1 MWVELVGRVGLVH
14 YGKGNSEPKP
24 LQVTY
29 LKMNKCAMFKS
40 AKSEVSDENDTTT
53 CMYMHMYIV
62 CMYVYVH
69 MYMYKVFHIHI
80 HVHVHVHY
88 ISQLTPE

>member
-29 LKMNKCAMFKS
+29 LKMNKCAIFKLVLS
-40 AKSEVSDENDTTT
+40 ENDTTIL
-53 CMYMHMYIV
+53 YHVYNYIV
-62 CMYVYVH
+62 H
-69 MYMYKVFHIHI
+69 
-80 HVHVHVHY
+80 
-88 ISQLTPE
+88 

>member
-29 LKMNKCAMFKS
+29 LKMNKCPILKS

-53 CMYMHMYIV
+53 LYHVYKEIV
-62 CMYVYVH
+62 H
-69 MYMYKVFHIHI
+69 
-80 HVHVHVHY
+80 
-88 ISQLTPE
+88 

>member
-40 AKSEVSDENDTTT
+40 AKSEVSGENDTTT
-53 CMYMHMYIV
+53 CMYMYMHMYIV

-80 HVHVHVHY
+80 HVHVHC

>member
-29 LKMNKCAMFKS
+29 LKMNKCAILKS
-40 AKSEVSDENDTTT
+40 AESEVSGVNDTTT
-53 CMYMHMYIV
+53 FTM
-62 CMYVYVH
+62 
-69 MYMYKVFHIHI
+69 
-80 HVHVHVHY
+80 
-88 ISQLTPE
+88 

>member
-29 LKMNKCAMFKS
+29 LKMNKCAIFKS
-40 AKSEVSDENDTTT
+40 AKNEVSHENDTTIL
-53 CMYMHMYIV
+53 YHVYKQIV
-62 CMYVYVH
+62 H
-69 MYMYKVFHIHI
+69 
-80 HVHVHVHY
+80 
-88 ISQLTPE
+88 